1 VTIANNNSFG
11 DSMIRPFPSGKT
23 PAKPGA
29 ALKRL
34 RAERGWTLE
43 EVSQRTG
50 LAVSTLSKAEN
61 DKIALTFDK
70 LVLISEAL
78 QIDIAQLF
86 GSSSGAATHVDGG
99 TRRSIARAGEGRS
112 IETAKGNYLYV
123 AAELLNKR
131 FIPIIG
137 EVFARDISEYEE
149 LTRHHGEEFV
159 YVLQGTLELHTEM
172 YTPARLAQGD
182 SVFFDSGMGHAYVA
196 VGDEPCRI
204 LSMCATPESQLIG
217 ALEGK
222 NDAGA
227 LGTAPLRSSQAKMI
241 PAAAA
246 SEATAVRKVA
256 ASSKK
261 PAPKANKRFRRS

>member
-1 VTIANNNSFG
+1 
-11 DSMIRPFPSGKT
+11 MIRPFPGGKS
-23 PAKPGA
+23 PGKPGA
-29 ALKRL
+29 MLKRL
-34 RAERGWTLE
+34 RAERGWTLG
-43 EVSQRTG
+43 EVSERTG

-78 QIDIAQLF
+78 QVDIAQLF
-86 GSSSGAATHVDGG
+86 GSSAAAATHVEGG
-99 TRRSIARAGEGRS
+99 TRRSISRAGEGRS

-137 EVFARDISEYEE
+137 EVFAKSISEYEE
-149 LTRHHGEEFV
+149 LSRHQGEEYV

-172 YTPARLAQGD
+172 YTPAILAQGD

-196 VGDEPCRI
+196 VGDDTCRI
-204 LSMCATPESQLIG
+204 LSMCATPESQLMG

-222 NDAGA
+222 SGAAHELGIKPSSTLSGRVELMGARSIAG
-227 LGTAPLRSSQAKMI
+227 GSKR
-241 PAAAA
+241 AAAK
-246 SEATAVRKVA
+246 SRKRVRRA
-256 ASSKK
+256 
-261 PAPKANKRFRRS
+261 

>member
-1 VTIANNNSFG
+1 
-11 DSMIRPFPSGKT
+11 MIRPHPNGKS
-23 PAKPGA
+23 PGKPGA

-34 RAERGWTLE
+34 RTERDWTLGDL
-43 EVSQRTG
+43 SQRTG

-86 GSSSGAATHVDGG
+86 GSATGTTAHVEGG

-137 EVFARDISEYEE
+137 EVLAKDISEYEE
-149 LTRHHGEEFV
+149 LSRHSGEEYV
-159 YVLQGTLELHTEM
+159 YVLNGTLELHTEM
-172 YTPARLAQGD
+172 YTPALLAQGD
-182 SVFFDSGMGHAYVA
+182 SVFFDSGMAHAYVA

-204 LSMCATPESQLIG
+204 LSMCATSESQLIG
-217 ALEGK
+217 SLQGK
-222 NDAGA
+222 
-227 LGTAPLRSSQAKMI
+227 
-241 PAAAA
+241 PAANRPAP
-246 SEATAVRKVA
+246 
-256 ASSKK
+256 ASSGA
-261 PAPKANKRFRRS
+261 PAPKARKRRRRA

>member
-1 VTIANNNSFG
+1 
-11 DSMIRPFPSGKT
+11 MIRPFPGGKS
-23 PAKPGA
+23 PGKPGA
-29 ALKRL
+29 MLKRL
-34 RAERGWTLE
+34 RAERGWTLG

-78 QIDIAQLF
+78 QVDIAQLF
-86 GSSSGAATHVDGG
+86 GASAAAAPHVEGG
-99 TRRSIARAGEGRS
+99 TRRSISRAGEGRS

-137 EVFARDISEYEE
+137 EVFAKNISEYEE
-149 LTRHHGEEFV
+149 LSRHQGEEYV

-172 YTPARLAQGD
+172 YTPAVLARGD

-204 LSMCATPESQLIG
+204 LSMCATPESQLMG
-217 ALEGK
+217 ALAGK
-222 NDAGA
+222 SVESHEAGVK
-227 LGTAPLRSSQAKMI
+227 APTILPGRGASNVTSLEFMGARTVPGGPKR
-241 PAAAA
+241 PASKA
-246 SEATAVRKVA
+246 RKRA
-256 ASSKK
+256 
-261 PAPKANKRFRRS
+261 RRA